1 MCHCFVLVPAP
12 QIFTKLLKLP
22 TPLMRRIH
30 IRLLIYFGNLLIM
43 GGTLEKILL
52 GKDKLE
58 NLGFGDDDD
67 VPRVYH

>member
-22 TPLMRRIH
+22 TPLMKRIH
-30 IRLLIYFGNLLIM
+30 IRLLIYLGNLLIM

-67 VPRVYH
+67 VPMVYH

>member
-1 MCHCFVLVPAP
+1 
-12 QIFTKLLKLP
+12 
-22 TPLMRRIH
+22 
-30 IRLLIYFGNLLIM
+30 M

>member
-1 MCHCFVLVPAP
+1 M
-12 QIFTKLLKLP
+12 K
-22 TPLMRRIH
+22 RIH
-30 IRLLIYFGNLLIM
+30 IRLLIYLGNLLIM

-67 VPRVYH
+67 VPMVYH

>member
-1 MCHCFVLVPAP
+1 
-12 QIFTKLLKLP
+12 
-22 TPLMRRIH
+22 MRRIH